1 MNWEDI
7 VKRSNSDEIDNI
19 LDSYSQLQSIV
30 KEVFADMIPFV
41 SLLQNGDYR
50 EANDTWKEMRG
61 NVMDLEG
68 TMNGI
73 KEVNAFI
80 TKMLGDA

>member
-1 MNWEDI
+1 MDWVEI
-7 VKRSNSDEIDNI
+7 MKRSNSDEIDNI

-41 SLLQNGDYR
+41 SLLQYGDYR

-61 NVMDLEG
+61 NIMDLEG
-68 TMNGI
+68 TMNSI
-73 KEVNAFI
+73 KDVNAFI
-80 TKMLGDA
+80 TKLLGDA

>member
-19 LDSYSQLQSIV
+19 LDSYSQLQSIL
-30 KEVFADMIPFV
+30 KEVFADMIPL
-41 SLLQNGDYR
+41 SALLEHGDYR

-61 NVMDLEG
+61 NIMDLEG
-68 TMNGI
+68 TMNVI
-73 KEVNAFI
+73 KDVNAFI
-80 TKMLGDA
+80 TKLLGDA